1 MRLGAPILTP
11 VDDPDGWI
19 AALGRYG
26 YSAAYCPLDDVDD
39 MDAVRAYAAAAEKA
53 GVVIAEAGAF
63 GNNPIS
69 PDEAVRKKGIETC
82 GRKLALADRIGARCC
97 VNVTGSRGERYSG
110 PHEDNLTPETFDRIV
125 ASVREIIDAVKPTRT
140 YYAVETMPF
149 IYPDSPESYLQLLK
163 AIDRERFAV
172 HLDPVNLTSSPQRYY
187 NSGVLLRECF
197 EKLGPYIRSCHAK
210 DIALI
215 DRLTVHMDEVPP
227 GLGGLDYR
235 TFLQEL
241 NRLDPDTPLML
252 EHLPSEEE
260 YALGAEYIRSVAR
273 DAGVVI
279 R

>member
-11 VDDPDGWI
+11 VDNPDDWI
-19 AALGRYG
+19 AALRRYG
-26 YSAAYCPLDDVDD
+26 YSAAYCPLNDADDPDT
-39 MDAVRAYAAAAEKA
+39 VRAYAEAAEKA
-53 GVVIAEAGAF
+53 DVVIAEVGAF

-82 GRKLALADRIGARCC
+82 QRKLALADQIGARCC
-97 VNVTGSRGERYSG
+97 VNVAGSRGERYSG
-110 PHEDNLTPETFDRIV
+110 PHEDNLTGETFDRIV
-125 ASVREIIDAVKPTRT
+125 ASVREIIDGVRPTRT

-149 IYPDSPESYLQLLK
+149 IYPDSPDSYLQLLR

-172 HLDPVNLTSSPQRYY
+172 HLDPVNLISSPQRYY
-187 NSGVLLRECF
+187 NSGALLRECF
-197 EKLGPYIRSCHAK
+197 EKLGPHIQSCHAK
-210 DIALI
+210 DIVLI
-215 DRLTVHMDEVPP
+215 DRLTVHMDEARP

-241 NRLDPDTPLML
+241 DRLAPDIPLML
-252 EHLPSEEE
+252 EHLPSDEE

-273 DAGVVI
+273 DTGVSI